1 MMRMKRGICFCLI
14 GMLLFAVCSCKKE
27 NDTISDGSEDQ
38 AYFGHG
44 STINISSDEEYYYTA
59 VNGLIEAA
67 SKDSLEFH
75 VICNKPD
82 CFHNDTSCTAFLGH
96 GGVWVSDGQL
106 FALKTNENAAKE
118 TLDLDLIK
126 VSVRDNVAEKI
137 ATLLH
142 VQGDSWSVTYPTEF
156 MVHKGYA
163 YYVIDS
169 GTDSGKAKS
178 MVYRVKLEENS
189 NPEVILELSDD
200 LFALNKL
207 IGEEEMVYILS
218 MHLEDEHAVSVDTT
232 LYEYSISDGTLTHV
246 NDADGIN
253 MRCFY
258 VRNQD
263 LVYEASSEWEIHCL
277 SLETGEDCLIVPALD
292 CELSGIVY
300 ANDSYIFDWRF
311 NRYSASG
318 VSDSEEPYAV
328 RVYTYEGEQI
338 AEIELPVQDAAFAGY
353 PLGADE
359 KYMFFYQDEY
369 EEDEKTGNTN
379 QICHIWTYDMANLE
393 GGQWE
398 DHIIK

>member
-1 MMRMKRGICFCLI
+1 MIRMKKEICFCLI
-14 GMLLFAVCSCKKE
+14 GMLLFAVCSCKRE

-200 LFALNKL
+200 SLASHKL
-207 IGEEEMVYILS
+207 IGEGEKVYILS
-218 MHLEDEHAVSVDTT
+218 LYLEDEHAVSVDTT

-246 NDADGIN
+246 NGADGIN

-258 VRNQD
+258 VRNHD
-263 LVYEASSEWEIHCL
+263 LVYETSSEWEIHCL
-277 SLETGEDCLIVPALD
+277 SFKTGEDRLLVSALD
-292 CELSGIVY
+292 SELSGNMCV
-300 ANDSYIFDWRF
+300 NDSYIFDWRYT
-311 NRYSASG
+311 RYGFSG
-318 VSDSEEPYAV
+318 ITDSNEPYAV
-328 RVYTYEGEQI
+328 RVYTYEGVPI
-338 AEIELPVQDAAFAGY
+338 L
-353 PLGADE
+353 
-359 KYMFFYQDEY
+359 
-369 EEDEKTGNTN
+369 
-379 QICHIWTYDMANLE
+379 
-393 GGQWE
+393 
-398 DHIIK
+398 